1 MLAESSPDLARDK
14 PRSREPDTD
23 SPSGHLRVAIAGC
36 GRMGQ
41 HHARAI
47 RRLTTLA
54 KVVAVADPASGARAA
69 MHQIWPE
76 SLGFSS
82 FEELLNTAEVD
93 VVHVCTVPETHERL
107 AAISLESGHHT
118 YVEKPVAESA
128 EKAEQLLNIAKERQ
142 VLLCPGHQLL
152 FEAPMRQMRDLIPYL
167 GTLVHVESFLSF
179 SLLRG
184 SASGGGALPAD
195 LQLVDVLPHP
205 VYLLLHVLELAEPD
219 ATVELA
225 ALELGR
231 SGTAHAIVRRGKLSG
246 TLIVT
251 VEGRPIENYL
261 RVVGTN
267 GTLHADFVRGTVQRL
282 IGPGQS
288 GIDKVLNPFRLGR
301 QLVFG
306 TSAALGERALKR
318 KRSYPG
324 LAEIFQAFYTAIQ
337 SGNASPVSSENII
350 ETARMWE
357 RIASALRQHGAP
369 PRYVSP
375 VATPPGVL
383 VTGGTGF
390 LGNAVLRALTDGSRR
405 VRAVSR
411 RVPAPWERQPG
422 VEYVSA
428 DLGTPPSAAVFQGID
443 VVVHC
448 AAETV
453 GGWEEHQRNS
463 VAATENVFRG
473 AAAAGV
479 GRLIHVSSLATL
491 AASKKRQQLRE
502 DSPLE
507 PHPPEYGPYVW
518 GKVESER
525 LAERLGAELG
535 IDVRIIRP
543 GALVDYERFDPPGA
557 LGRRLGNI
565 FIAVGR
571 PSHPLPV
578 VDVHFAAETIAWIV
592 NNFASAP
599 RVLNL
604 LSPTLPSRR
613 DLVARLRSTNPD
625 LRVAWLPT
633 LVLAPLSGFAVMLQK
648 ILRPGRP
655 AMSVAKV
662 FAQRWYDVSE
672 ISKVA
677 RSFERSAGTNEALTR
692 ADRST
697 KRVSPS
703 PTVSEVSLK

>member
-1 MLAESSPDLARDK
+1 MPAEFRSDLA
-14 PRSREPDTD
+14 PETPTSRARRTG
-23 SPSGHLRVAIAGC
+23 SPSDHLRVAIVGS

-47 RRLTTLA
+47 RRLASLA
-54 KVVAVADPASGARAA
+54 KVVATADPSSGAREA
-69 MHQIWPE
+69 MRLIWPE
-76 SLGFSS
+76 SAGFSS
-82 FEELLNTAEVD
+82 LEELLNAVEVD
-93 VVHVCTVPETHERL
+93 VVHICTAPETHEQL
-107 AAISLESGHHT
+107 AELSLESGRHT
-118 YVEKPVAESA
+118 YVEKPAAESA
-128 EKAEQLLNIAKERQ
+128 EKAERLLKIAKERQ

-152 FEAPMRQMRDLIPYL
+152 FESPMRQMRDLLPCL
-167 GTLVHVESFLSF
+167 GSLIHVESFLSF
-179 SLLRG
+179 CLLRG
-184 SASGGGALPAD
+184 TTSGGGALPAD

-219 ATVELA
+219 GQVELA

-288 GIDKVLNPFRLGR
+288 GIDKVLTPFRLGR

-318 KRSYPG
+318 QRSYPG
-324 LAEIFQAFYTAIQ
+324 LAEIFQAFYTAIRTG
-337 SGNASPVSSENII
+337 SASPVSAANII
-350 ETARMWE
+350 DTARIWE
-357 RIASALRQHGAP
+357 RIASELRRHGAP
-369 PRYVSP
+369 PRSSP
-375 VATPPGVL
+375 VATPPCVL

-390 LGNAVLRALTDGSRR
+390 LGRAVVRSLTDGSRR
-405 VRAVSR
+405 VRAVAR

-422 VEYVSA
+422 VEYVTA
-428 DLGTPPSAAVFQGID
+428 DLGMPLSASVFEGVD

-448 AAETV
+448 AAETA

-463 VAATENVFRG
+463 LAATENVFRG
-473 AAAAGV
+473 AASAAV
-479 GRLIHVSSLATL
+479 RRLIHVSSLATL
-491 AASKKRQQLRE
+491 AASRNGEQLRE

-507 PHPPEYGPYVW
+507 PYPAGYGPYVW

-565 FIAVGR
+565 FVAVGK

-578 VDVHFAAETIAWIV
+578 VDVRFAGETVAWIV
-592 NNFASAP
+592 DNFASAP

-604 LSPTLPSRR
+604 IPPTPPSRR
-613 DLVARLRSTNPD
+613 DLVARLRRTNPD
-625 LRVAWLPT
+625 LRVAWLPP

-648 ILRPGRP
+648 ILRPKKP
-655 AMSVAKV
+655 AVSVAKV
-662 FAQRWYDVSE
+662 FAQRWYDASE

-677 RSFERSAGTNEALTR
+677 SSLERSAGADEALTR
-692 ADRST
+692 AGRTT
-697 KRVSPS
+697 KTISPS
-703 PTVSEVSLK
+703 QTVSEVSVK